1 LQAHPPDV
9 AKDDS
14 GGYEDRSLWRTVAVY
29 DEPQRGAPAVHR
41 SGTAPVIVD
50 VMAGWADAALGIAIA
65 AALMRAEAA
74 LKREIPT
81 LPEQPPSPAHMR

>member
-1 LQAHPPDV
+1 
-9 AKDDS
+9 
-14 GGYEDRSLWRTVAVY
+14 
-29 DEPQRGAPAVHR
+29 
-41 SGTAPVIVD
+41 
-50 VMAGWADAALGIAIA
+50 MAGWADAALGIAIA